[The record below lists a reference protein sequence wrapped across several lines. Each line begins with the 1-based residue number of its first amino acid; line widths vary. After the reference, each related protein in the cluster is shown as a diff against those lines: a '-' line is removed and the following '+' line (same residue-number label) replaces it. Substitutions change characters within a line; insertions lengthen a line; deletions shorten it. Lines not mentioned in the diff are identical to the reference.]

1 MRQNNKFMRC
11 EETMRTQL
19 KAILFDLDGVIV
31 DTAKYH
37 YLAWKKLAD
46 REGIYFDKK
55 INERLKGVS
64 RMASLEIILER
75 SRRVY
80 SEEEKHRMTEIKNN
94 WYSEMI
100 EQLKPD
106 EILPGVIDFLN
117 SLKTNGIKCAI
128 CSASKSAAFIID
140 KLGITKYFDTIVGGH
155 DITKSKPDP
164 EVFLVAAKRLKTI
177 PGDCVVFEDAYAGIE
192 GAKRAGMKALGL
204 GDPDILTNADVVYK
218 DMTEIT
224 LEKVLELF
232 K

>member
-1 MRQNNKFMRC
+1 MKIYGG
-11 EETMRTQL
+11 TMKAQL

-46 REGIYFDKK
+46 REGIYFDEK

-75 SRRVY
+75 SNRDY
-80 SEEEKHRMTEIKNN
+80 SEEEKFQMTEVKNN
-94 WYSEMI
+94 WYREMI
-100 EQLKPD
+100 GQLKPD
-106 EILPGVIDFLN
+106 EILPGVTEFLS
-117 SLKTNGIKCAI
+117 SLKMNGIKSAI

-140 KLGITKYFDTIVGGH
+140 KLGITQYFDTIVGGQ

-164 EVFLVAAKRLKTI
+164 EVFLVAAERLNVL
-177 PGDCVVFEDAYAGIE
+177 PDECVVFEDAYAGIE
-192 GAKRAGMKALGL
+192 GAKRGGMKAVGL
-204 GDPDILTNADVVYK
+204 GDPNILTNADVVYK
-218 DMTEIT
+218 NMTEVT

-232 K
+232 Q